1 MRKLFLA
8 MIASLALAVAACGP
22 GAEDGQQQVDPQ
34 PPQPG
39 GQGQPGTGD
48 DGMGDD
54 GMGDDG
60 MGDDGMG
67 DDGSVTAP

>member
-22 GAEDGQQQVDPQ
+22 GADQQQPQQPMDPQ
-34 PPQPG
+34 PPAQPG
-39 GQGQPGTGD
+39 DQGQPGTEPGVGD

-60 MGDDGMG
+60 G
-67 DDGSVTAP
+67 VTAP